1 MKKFIFVCMLIL
13 TMSTTVFA
21 SDVDLQIN
29 GERINFT
36 DSNGATVNP
45 GIINSRMMVPMRKI
59 FEVLGA
65 EVNWNGETRTVTGTK
80 GNIEIKLQIDNKIAT
95 KTINGITE
103 EIVLDTPPML
113 MNSRTMVPLRFVAES
128 LDKQVGWDADN
139 RTAIIIDYDYFANR
153 MNEKL
158 PALYSFMKNDINN
171 FDGTYTHK
179 YIDMENTNKN
189 NEFKLSLNVKNDNQF
204 RNANMTISGT
214 SDLSKEIISE
224 GWNDVNFKME
234 YLNDGIIFDST
245 DAKIKEMFLLNQD
258 GLYKSYDELGLEG
271 NENISLENMFQTWAG
286 VPEVQMNI
294 NTFSLL
300 KNDFDNLCN
309 LFTKSGNTTYK
320 ATINYSNYNVKY
332 FDLAKF
338 DNFIFDSEGT
348 LAYNFVNELFFK
360 RDLLKDEMLYD
371 NSEIKITVDVL
382 NNAKEIKVLVEGITE
397 YNEKNEYIV
406 NFKSI

>member
-95 KTINGITE
+95 KTINGVTE

-224 GWNDVNFKME
+224 GWNDVDFKME
-234 YLNDGIIFDST
+234 YLNDGINFDSA

-300 KNDFDNLCN
+300 KKDFDNLCN